1 MTGAERAVLAAS
13 QARDLCLS
21 LRRAFRGP
29 PAVARLRAGTGAD
42 LDHDDLVL
50 ALGLAWAS
58 GDIAFVRR
66 ALAGLDPIR
75 VTADPSLAA
84 FRDAVSIPS
93 PPEGERV
100 RVRG

>member
-29 PAVARLRAGTGAD
+29 PAVARLRAGTAVE
-42 LDHDDLVL
+42 LDHADLVL

-58 GDIAFVRR
+58 GDITLVRW
-66 ALAGLDPIR
+66 ALDGLDPIR
-75 VTADPSLAA
+75 VAADPSLAA
-84 FRDAVSIPS
+84 FRDAAAT
-93 PPEGERV
+93 G
-100 RVRG
+100 

>member
-1 MTGAERAVLAAS
+1 MTATERAVLAAS

-29 PAVARLRAGTGAD
+29 LAMARLRAGTAAD

-58 GDIAFVRR
+58 GDITLVRR
-66 ALAGLDPIR
+66 ALDGLDPIH
-75 VTADPSLAA
+75 VAADPSLAA
-84 FRDAVSIPS
+84 FRDAVAT
-93 PPEGERV
+93 G
-100 RVRG
+100 

>member
-29 PAVARLRAGTGAD
+29 AAVARLRAGTAAD
-42 LDHDDLVL
+42 LAHDDLVL

-58 GDIAFVRR
+58 GDITLVRR
-66 ALAGLDPIR
+66 ALDGLDPIR
-75 VTADPSLAA
+75 VAADPSLAT
-84 FRDAVSIPS
+84 FRDAAAT
-93 PPEGERV
+93 G
-100 RVRG
+100 

>member
-29 PAVARLRAGTGAD
+29 PAVAHLRAGRTAD

-50 ALGLAWAS
+50 ALGVVWAN
-58 GDIAFVRR
+58 GDIALVRQ
-66 ALAGLDPIR
+66 ALAELDPVR
-75 VTADPSLAA
+75 VAA
-84 FRDAVSIPS
+84 NRCLSAFQDAVQ
-93 PPEGERV
+93 
-100 RVRG
+100 

>member
-29 PAVARLRAGTGAD
+29 LAVARLRARTGAN
-42 LDHDDLVL
+42 LDRDDLVL

-58 GDIAFVRR
+58 GEITLVRR
-66 ALAGLDPIR
+66 ALDELDPIH
-75 VTADPSLAA
+75 VAADPSLAA
-84 FRDAVSIPS
+84 FRDAAAT
-93 PPEGERV
+93 G
-100 RVRG
+100 